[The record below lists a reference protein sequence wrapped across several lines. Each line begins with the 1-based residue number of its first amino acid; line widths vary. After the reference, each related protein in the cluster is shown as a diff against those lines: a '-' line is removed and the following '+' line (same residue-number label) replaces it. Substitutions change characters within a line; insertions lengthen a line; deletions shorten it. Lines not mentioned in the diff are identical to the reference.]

1 MSIGGKDS
9 TIEENQLN
17 VFRFAN
23 RIPLLFEQGN
33 DVITRTAQAMK
44 WNKYK
49 ISLDQGVGV
58 FVSIVSTKIPFKGTS
73 KEYIGES
80 GELSFGH
87 RCSHSYHFPDSNPAN
102 HDPIRLLI
110 SLRIR

>member
-1 MSIGGKDS
+1 
-9 TIEENQLN
+9 
-17 VFRFAN
+17 
-23 RIPLLFEQGN
+23 
-33 DVITRTAQAMK
+33 MK

-80 GELSFGH
+80 GEFSFIAKILSL
-87 RCSHSYHFPDSNPAN
+87 P
-102 HDPIRLLI
+102 
-110 SLRIR
+110 

>member
-73 KEYIGES
+73 K
-80 GELSFGH
+80 
-87 RCSHSYHFPDSNPAN
+87 
-102 HDPIRLLI
+102 I
-110 SLRIR
+110 SDRSDG